1 MWVDCNVH
9 VEGWS
14 SAQRI
19 TWAERAQAA
28 QIEAAIWSGTDPIQ
42 WDLPNPERFPRA
54 YGLHPL
60 WVREETLTADLDQ
73 LESRIQALPS
83 AVGEIGLD
91 RRAVAPMAIQV
102 RALSRQLHLAVQQ
115 RCAVILHVVRAH
127 DLVFPLLIEHAVS
140 RFMVHGFSGSPELA
154 RRYVDLGGV
163 LGLGGLLSRQSPRLR
178 ETVRQLPLDSFVL
191 ESDAPDL
198 PPQGARVSDPTD
210 LQYTATLIAQLK
222 GCDVQDVA
230 QVTRATARR
239 LFGDLL
245 AQVD

>member
-14 SAQRI
+14 PAQRL
-19 TWAERAQAA
+19 TWAARAQAA
-28 QIEAAIWSGTDPIQ
+28 QIEAVIWSGTDPGQ
-42 WDLPNPERFPRA
+42 WDLPNPEGFARA

-60 WVREETLTADLDQ
+60 WVREETLTADLTQ
-73 LESRIQALPS
+73 LESRVRARPS

-91 RRAVAPMAIQV
+91 RRAPAPMAVQV
-102 RALSRQLHLAVQQ
+102 RALSDQLCLAARHQ
-115 RCAVILHVVRAH
+115 CAVILHVVRAH
-127 DLVFPLLIEHAVS
+127 DLVFPLLVEHAVS
-140 RFMVHGFSGSPELA
+140 RFMVHGFSGSPALA

-163 LGLGGLLSRQSPRLR
+163 LGIGGLLSRQSPRLL
-178 ETVRQLPLDSFVL
+178 ETVRQLPLEAFVL

-198 PPQGARVSDPTD
+198 PPQGSRVSDPAD
-210 LQYTATLIAQLK
+210 LPNTAALIAQVK
-222 GCDVQDVA
+222 GCDVQEVA

-245 AQVD
+245 AQGD